1 MSSELVANEHIF
13 TEPII
18 STELHDSPPP
28 PDPKSVLL
36 SVQKDGHYDGLDA
49 LSLLP
54 HLLPSAQDGTDEL
67 LAVIAHQCSAKE
79 VMVAAQEVVEHLRS
93 DAGEAEDVDN
103 LSEGVNLAVQFARI
117 TSLFAKAIPR
127 LVLRK
132 SPSQTLAPL
141 AELEQFVSTAT
152 KSATVAESRSLL
164 RGASLLVQELGTW
177 VQGRTGDDTAELT
190 ASYVILTS
198 FLDRTLEAC
207 ADLIQSYV
215 AQRAFEA
222 CFPRLSVRSVI
233 PGDWK
238 DGQDV
243 VLLAV
248 GAFGTLGRP
257 LLSDPNP
264 NLASLV
270 LIAHALAPNDPNVP
284 LLVSAFPAIL
294 TSIQSNIALD
304 ASLAILL
311 KVPELPGH
319 IIIPLT
325 TFLPSLCSVHPDAS
339 TRHIAFRI
347 LARVLQIAPPMLRLQ
362 VLRDLISPSE
372 GTSPHMRSAAI
383 GLVKESVL
391 EALSHPNRENV
402 FASPFLLQTIG
413 PYIFRLDSS
422 DLLTTI
428 DGADASND
436 SPELARLVECLGLY
450 YILLLRDVENRTGIK
465 DPGTIRSV
473 ESSLLGPIRSAL
485 GECGKNSGTLPLAA
499 LQIALERAEDA
510 LVTTKIANS

>member
-1 MSSELVANEHIF
+1 
-13 TEPII
+13 
-18 STELHDSPPP
+18 
-28 PDPKSVLL
+28 
-36 SVQKDGHYDGLDA
+36 DA

-79 VMVAAQEVVEHLRS
+79 VVMAAQEVVEHLRS
-93 DAGEAEDVDN
+93 DAGEAEDVDD
-103 LSEGVNLAVQFARI
+103 LSGGVNLAGVLTLCPWI
-117 TSLFAKAIPR
+117 IAIPR
-127 LVLRK
+127 LTLRK
-132 SPSQTLAPL
+132 SPSQILAPL
-141 AELEQFVSTAT
+141 AELEQFVSTAA
-152 KSATVAESRSLL
+152 KYASVAESRSVV
-164 RGASLLVQELGTW
+164 RGSSLLVQELGMW
-177 VQGRTGDDTAELT
+177 VEGRAGDNSAELT
-190 ASYVILTS
+190 ASYAILTS

-207 ADLIQSYV
+207 ADLIQSCV

-248 GAFGTLGRP
+248 EAFGTLGRP
-257 LLSDPNP
+257 LLSDPKP

-270 LIAHALAPNDPNVP
+270 VIAHTPAPNDPNVP

-311 KVPELPGH
+311 KVLCVTPPPQAELPAH

-339 TRHIAFRI
+339 TRHISFRI

-362 VLRDLISPSE
+362 VLRDLMSPSE
-372 GTSPHMRSAAI
+372 DISPRMRNAAI
-383 GLVKESVL
+383 GLVKDSVL
-391 EALSHPNRENV
+391 EALSHPKTESV

-413 PYIFRLDSS
+413 PYIFRLESP
-422 DLLTTI
+422 DLLATI
-428 DGADASND
+428 DGVDASND

-450 YILLLRDVENRTGIK
+450 YVLLLRDVENRTGIR

-485 GECGKNSGTLPLAA
+485 GECRENTGTLPLAA
-499 LQIALERAEDA
+499 LQIALQRVEDA
-510 LVTTKIANS
+510 LVTTTIVNT

>member
-1 MSSELVANEHIF
+1 
-13 TEPII
+13 
-18 STELHDSPPP
+18 
-28 PDPKSVLL
+28 
-36 SVQKDGHYDGLDA
+36 DA

-67 LAVIAHQCSAKE
+67 LAAIAHQCSAKE
-79 VMVAAQEVVEHLRS
+79 VIMAAQEVLEHLRS
-93 DAGEAEDVDN
+93 DAEAEDVDD
-103 LSEGVNLAVQFARI
+103 LSEGVNLAVLI
-117 TSLFAKAIPR
+117 ECPWIIAIPR
-127 LVLRK
+127 LTLRK
-132 SPSQTLAPL
+132 SPSQVLAPL
-141 AELEQFVSTAT
+141 AELEQFVSTAA
-152 KSATVAESRSLL
+152 KSASVAESRSVV
-164 RGASLLVQELGTW
+164 RCSSLLVQELGMW
-177 VQGRTGDDTAELT
+177 VEGRAGDNNAELT
-190 ASYVILTS
+190 ASYAILTT

-207 ADLIQSYV
+207 ADLIQSCV

-248 GAFGTLGRP
+248 EAFGTLGRH
-257 LLSDPNP
+257 LLFDPKP

-270 LIAHALAPNDPNVP
+270 VIAHTLAPNDPNVP

-311 KVPELPGH
+311 KVLCVTPPPQAELPAH

-325 TFLPSLCSVHPDAS
+325 TFLPSLCSAHPDAS
-339 TRHIAFRI
+339 TRHISFRI

-362 VLRDLISPSE
+362 VLRDLMSPSE
-372 GTSPHMRSAAI
+372 DTSPRMRNAAI
-383 GLVKESVL
+383 GLVKDSVL
-391 EALSHPNRENV
+391 EALSHPKTESV

-413 PYIFRLDSS
+413 PFIFRLESP
-422 DLLTTI
+422 DLLATI
-428 DGADASND
+428 DGVDASND

-450 YILLLRDVENRTGIK
+450 YVLLLRDVENRTGVR

-485 GECGKNSGTLPLAA
+485 GEYRKNTGRISCMRLL
-499 LQIALERAEDA
+499 LEEPAR
-510 LVTTKIANS
+510 

>member
-1 MSSELVANEHIF
+1 
-13 TEPII
+13 
-18 STELHDSPPP
+18 
-28 PDPKSVLL
+28 
-36 SVQKDGHYDGLDA
+36 DA
-49 LSLLP
+49 LSLIP
-54 HLLPSAQDGTDEL
+54 HLLPSTQDGTDEL

-79 VMVAAQEVVEHLRS
+79 VIMAAQEVVEHLRS
-93 DAGEAEDVDN
+93 DAGEAEDVDD
-103 LSEGVNLAVQFARI
+103 LQVYTSTVAVSQRVLI
-117 TSLFAKAIPR
+117 ECPWIIAIPR
-127 LVLRK
+127 LTPRK
-132 SPSQTLAPL
+132 SPSQVLAPL
-141 AELEQFVSTAT
+141 AELEQFVSTAA
-152 KSATVAESRSLL
+152 KSASVAESRSIV
-164 RGASLLVQELGTW
+164 RGSSLLVQELGMW
-177 VQGRTGDDTAELT
+177 VEGRAGDNNAELT
-190 ASYVILTS
+190 ASYAILTS

-207 ADLIQSYV
+207 ADLIQSCV

-248 GAFGTLGRP
+248 EAFGTLGRP
-257 LLSDPNP
+257 LLSDPKP

-270 LIAHALAPNDPNVP
+270 VIAHTPAPNDPNVP

-311 KVPELPGH
+311 KVLCVTPPELPAH

-325 TFLPSLCSVHPDAS
+325 TLLPSLCSAHPDAS
-339 TRHIAFRI
+339 TRHISFRI

-362 VLRDLISPSE
+362 VLHDLMSPSE
-372 GTSPHMRSAAI
+372 DTSPRMRNAAI
-383 GLVKESVL
+383 GLVKDSVL
-391 EALSHPNRENV
+391 EALSHPKTESV

-413 PYIFRLDSS
+413 PYIFRLESP
-422 DLLTTI
+422 DLLATI
-428 DGADASND
+428 DGVDASND

-450 YILLLRDVENRTGIK
+450 YVLLLRDVENRTGVR

-485 GECGKNSGTLPLAA
+485 GECRKNTGVLPLAA
-499 LQIALERAEDA
+499 LQIALERVEGA
-510 LVTTKIANS
+510 LVTIMIAST